1 MPKKS
6 FLEILTGGELRDDP
20 VAVQQPALA
29 SASTPQLNYLM
40 EDRNYQY
47 APASYQPEPVP
58 VEKPEP
64 AEEDKN
70 WFSDESEG
78 QLTVDVYQTPNDIVI
93 KSAIAGIKAE
103 DVEVSITNDMVTIRG
118 KREKEEH
125 VKGEDYYY
133 QELYWGSFSRSIILP
148 TDVETEKASAS
159 LKDGILTIRLP
170 KVEKVRTRKIKVAS
184 LS

>member
-1 MPKKS
+1 
-6 FLEILTGGELRDDP
+6 
-20 VAVQQPALA
+20 
-29 SASTPQLNYLM
+29 
-40 EDRNYQY
+40 
-47 APASYQPEPVP
+47 
-58 VEKPEP
+58 
-64 AEEDKN
+64 
-70 WFSDESEG
+70 
-78 QLTVDVYQTPNDIVI
+78 
-93 KSAIAGIKAE
+93 
-103 DVEVSITNDMVTIRG
+103 SITNDMVTIRG